1 VVRDGSGD
9 WAGYE
14 LPAGLSDLGTM
25 TVFIEEGES
34 YGRALPA
41 PPHFSL
47 PASTLSIV
55 LGG

>member
-1 VVRDGSGD
+1 MVRDGSGD